1 MKRNKNGSL
10 LLESLLAITIVSV
23 SLTFIIQAL
32 LSNLRAMARSSS
44 YLTAMVSLENKMDAL
59 IYKCLRHESL
69 NEYLHS
75 DSAEADF
82 YKYSLEERTLDD
94 EMKPVVFKEVK
105 LTGSWQEGKK
115 ENHIFLQTYL
125 LDFVNEK

>member
-1 MKRNKNGSL
+1 MKQNKNGSL

-32 LSNLRAMARSSS
+32 LSNLRAMARSSA

-69 NEYLHS
+69 KEYLRS
-75 DSAEADF
+75 DSSEADF

-94 EMKPVVFKEVK
+94 EVKPMVFKEVK
-105 LTGSWQEGKK
+105 LISSWQDGKK
-115 ENHIFLQTYL
+115 DNHLFAQTYL